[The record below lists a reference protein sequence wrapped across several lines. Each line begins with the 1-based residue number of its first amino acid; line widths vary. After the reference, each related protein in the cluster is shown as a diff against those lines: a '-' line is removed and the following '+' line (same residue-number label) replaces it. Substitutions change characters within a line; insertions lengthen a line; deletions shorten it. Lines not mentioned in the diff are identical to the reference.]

1 MGLAASLSYSSSRS
15 DSFPGPQSLSH
26 RRSSLEPVQGGVS
39 PENEQDDEQAEEDGL
54 PTIRES
60 SRSSSNADLLTP
72 RVSLGGRALARGPE
86 EEQTTEGGDLSPR
99 TASGPSGLSLLL
111 KRGSPTR
118 RDAGTDRLASGAGG
132 VVAGLVAPEIDDG
145 KGVGVGEF
153 PTISP
158 GSVTFLFGVADGV

>member
-15 DSFPGPQSLSH
+15 GSFPGPQSLSH

-39 PENEQDDEQAEEDGL
+39 PENEQDDAEEDGL

-72 RVSLGGRALARGPE
+72 RVSLGGKPLARRPE
-86 EEQTTEGGDLSPR
+86 DEQTEAGDLSPR
-99 TASGPSGLSLLL
+99 TASGPSGLSLML

-132 VVAGLVAPEIDDG
+132 VVAGLVAPEVDDG
-145 KGVGVGEF
+145 KGGRELRF
-153 PTISP
+153 L
-158 GSVTFLFGVADGV
+158 GSVRVLPSS